1 HALVIDSMLQGA
13 SGLRGG
19 GDALAKAMVTAIRAN
34 GGVVRTR
41 TPVASLQME
50 GGLVCSATL
59 ANGEVVRG
67 RTFISNAHPKQALA
81 LLPEGAMRPAYVH
94 RVTRCEKEFPA
105 SAPISR
111 QLEIPSLVTTTSI
124 RTQAKTSTRSMR
136 RASCGRDWTSR
147 KTSS

>member
-94 RVTRCEKEFPA
+94 RVNALREG
-105 SAPISR
+105 ISCVCAYFTTAR
-111 QLEIPSLVTTTSI
+111 DSEPRHHNIYSHPSEDIDSLYE
-124 RTQAKTSTRSMR
+124 
-136 RASCGRDWTSR
+136 
-147 KTSS
+147 